1 MVPYIENND
10 EVLPKEV
17 PWGVYYD
24 EDVHENL
31 YKYFHKKYHF
41 YRYQCTELTELFGEA
56 EFLLKIREY
65 VEESKKYKR

>member
-1 MVPYIENND
+1 MIDVEKTQVNKYVHAMVPYIENND

-31 YKYFHKKYHF
+31 YEYFF
-41 YRYQCTELTELFGEA
+41 FRN
-56 EFLLKIREY
+56 
-65 VEESKKYKR
+65 